1 MSGANATIVT
11 FNAAR
16 VVFGAGASAETG
28 EHLRQLGVTRA
39 LVVCDRFVTESG
51 LGERIEASLRA
62 AGVEPVVYDR
72 IVGEPNE
79 TLRAGGGRR
88 RRAAASTASSAS
100 AAAPRSTRRSSA
112 RSSRPTRESCSTT

>member
-1 MSGANATIVT
+1 MAEVTTTIVA

-39 LVVCDRFVTESG
+39 FVVCDRFVTESG
-51 LGERIEASLRA
+51 LGDRLRESLRD
-62 AGVEPVVYDR
+62 AGVEPVLYDGV
-72 IVGEPNE
+72 VGEPNE
-79 TLRAGGGRR
+79 TSVRRPRKPRAT
-88 RRAAASTASSAS
+88 ASTASSGS

-112 RSSRPTRESCSTT
+112 RSSRPTAASCSTT